1 MIFILFT
8 QKPSAKR
15 GYLPLKRNE
24 VFGLLRRQVSQ
35 SLQVTVVDK
44 RYILAFSPNNADY
57 IHDILCISIFYAI
70 NNLTLP
76 VIARRAQRDVAIQ
89 KTGCS

>member
-1 MIFILFT
+1 MF
-8 QKPSAKR
+8 
-15 GYLPLKRNE
+15 
-24 VFGLLRRQVSQ
+24 
-35 SLQVTVVDK
+35 VDK